1 MAVSGIYEIVNL
13 VNGKRYV
20 GSAVNLARR
29 KADHIRRLRKQD
41 HHSRALQS
49 AWIKYGEEAFQ
60 FRTIVVCDRESLILE
75 EQKAIDCKSEYN
87 MTRAAGSCLGRVL
100 QPETKAK
107 IALAHKGRKLGPRT
121 EEHRQ
126 KLSGAL
132 KGKPK
137 SASVIE
143 ALQSARRE
151 YQFTEADKASRAEGM
166 KRAYAEGRRPREKSE
181 DHKRKISQGLLG
193 YKPTDEARANQ
204 SAAQTGKKRGP
215 YKLDPAK
222 AEARREA
229 GRRLAQQTNARRYG
243 QPLQ

>member
-100 QPETKAK
+100 SDETKTK
-107 IALAHKGRKLGPRT
+107 IADRRRGTKCPPRS
-121 EEHRQ
+121 EAHRQ
-126 KLSGAL
+126 KLSEAQ
-132 KGKPK
+132 KGKMK
-137 SASVIE
+137 SEAHMA
-143 ALQSARRE
+143 ALQNARRG
-151 YQFTEADKASRAEGM
+151 YVLTDQDKLARAEGM
-166 KRAYAEGRRPREKSE
+166 RRAYANGLRNPSKDQNVRDKIAATLRERSNDPLIKDKLSKQASSYWASMTAE
-181 DHKRKISQGLLG
+181 ERK
-193 YKPTDEARANQ
+193 ARCAHM
-204 SAAQTGKKRGP
+204 R
-215 YKLDPAK
+215 
-222 AEARREA
+222 A
-229 GRRLAQQTNARRYG
+229 GRQLAK
-243 QPLQ
+243 